1 MKKETKKAIIIGI
14 SVLVFLVIVF
24 ISQEKKNQQCGE
36 AGISLEEFE
45 KIQIG
50 DSNFDVDSIIDSDDK
65 WRDDNTYKKCVQ
77 EFSKEED
84 DHIYHYTYK
93 YIGENEGYALVTY
106 TADYSNGDLFVLPTV
121 SKKEQFNLK

>member
-1 MKKETKKAIIIGI
+1 MKNEKKAIIIGI
-14 SVLVFLVIVF
+14 SAFVFLIVVF
-24 ISQEKKNQQCGE
+24 VSQEEKNKKCGT

-50 DSNFDVDSIIDSDDK
+50 DSNFDVNPIIDPDDK
-65 WRDDNTYKKCVQ
+65 WHDDNTYEKCVQ
-77 EFSKEED
+77 EFSREED

-93 YIGENEGYALVTY
+93 YIGENGGYALVTY